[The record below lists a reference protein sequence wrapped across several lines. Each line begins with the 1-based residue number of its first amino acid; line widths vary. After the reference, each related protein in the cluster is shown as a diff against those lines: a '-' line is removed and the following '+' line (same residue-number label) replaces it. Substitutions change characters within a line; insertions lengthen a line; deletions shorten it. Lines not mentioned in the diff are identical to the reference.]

1 MAPVWFSV
9 QNNVI
14 FMFSNMGRVNALNSE
29 KNLIIILVLNQIQII
44 KQPNKNVL
52 SVVNMIF
59 SKNILL
65 C

>member
-1 MAPVWFSV
+1 MAPVWFLV
-9 QNNVI
+9 QHNVI

-29 KNLIIILVLNQIQII
+29 KNLSIILVLNQIQII